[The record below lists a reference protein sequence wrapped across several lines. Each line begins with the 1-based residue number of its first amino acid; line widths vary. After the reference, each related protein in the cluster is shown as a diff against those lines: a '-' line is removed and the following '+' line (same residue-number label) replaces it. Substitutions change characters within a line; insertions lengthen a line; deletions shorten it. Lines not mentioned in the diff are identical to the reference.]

1 MNAELIEC
9 VPNFSEGRDE
19 RVIRQIADEVSALAG
34 EGVRLLSVEPGAG
47 ANRTVITFVGPPEA
61 VVEAAF
67 RATRRAGELIDMRKQ
82 HGAHPRIGATDV
94 LPLVPVRGITL
105 EACAEL
111 ARGLARRIA
120 DEAHIPCYLY
130 EAAALRPA
138 FRNLAVCRAGEYEAL
153 PRRMASADEAPD
165 VGVRPWDDALART
178 GCTVVG
184 ARDFLV
190 AVNFN
195 LNTTS
200 AELAHEIAC
209 DVRTRGRGPAQRGTL
224 PSVKAIGWYIPEYG
238 RAQVSTNLTD
248 IHVTPLH
255 VAYTEVCRA
264 AAARGVQV
272 TGTELIG
279 LIPRQALVDAGR
291 FFAAQSAT
299 TPSAAEAKRAGDS
312 TPPSSTPA
320 EKNLAQPSSMSED
333 EHLPQPSS
341 MSEEEL
347 LATAVRAMRLDDL
360 CPFNLS
366 EKLL

>member
-1 MNAELIEC
+1 MDMKNESSPLIEC

-19 RVIRQIADEVSALAG
+19 RVIRQIADEVTTLSDK
-34 EGVRLLSVEPGAG
+34 GVRLLSVEPGAG
-47 ANRTVITFVGPPEA
+47 ANRTVITFVGPAEA

-67 RATRRAGELIDMRKQ
+67 RATHRAGELIDMRMQ

-94 LPLVPVRGITL
+94 LPLVPVRGISL

-111 ARGLARRIA
+111 ARRLARRIA

-153 PRRMASADEAPD
+153 PRRLANLDEAPD
-165 VGVRPWDDALART
+165 VGARPWDDALART

-195 LNTTS
+195 LNSTS

-224 PSVKAIGWYIPEYG
+224 PCVKAIGWYIPEYG
-238 RAQVSTNLTD
+238 CAQVSTNLTD

-264 AAARGVQV
+264 AAARGVEV

-291 FFAAQSAT
+291 YFAEQEGALPFVTS
-299 TPSAAEAKRAGDS
+299 EKRAGES
-312 TPPSSTPA
+312 ELPSSTD
-320 EKNLAQPSSMSED
+320 ED
-333 EHLPQPSS
+333 H
-341 MSEEEL
+341 L
-347 LATAVRAMRLDDL
+347 LAIAVRAMHLDEL
-360 CPFNLS
+360 CPFNLN